1 MIDKTVFK
9 SMRIQLEKFDSM
21 REDLIKTSRV
31 ILKLSKSA
39 IYEIHRNK
47 LTQANNLL
55 QNAKKYIAKINQ
67 MIQKDPCLSNV
78 GAYNEAL
85 EEFVEASCYY
95 GFMKDKKLPTAKQLG
110 VNIHIYIPGLCDLV
124 GELVRKSINSSIKD
138 DFETA
143 LEIKDFVSDVYAEL
157 MMFDFRNTPARRK
170 FDSIKY
176 GLEKLENLILDL
188 KLKNRIK

>member
-1 MIDKTVFK
+1 MIDKTAFK
-9 SMRIQLEKFDSM
+9 TMRNQLERFDSM

-31 ILKLSKSA
+31 ILKLSKSS

-47 LTQANNLL
+47 LAEANKLL
-55 QNAKKYIAKINQ
+55 QNAKKSISKINQ

-78 GAYNEAL
+78 GAYKEAL

-95 GFMKDKKLPTAKQLG
+95 GFIKDKKLPTAKQLG
-110 VNIHIYIPGLCDLV
+110 VDVHVYIPGLCDLV
-124 GELVRKSINSSIKD
+124 GELVRKAINSSIKND
-138 DFETA
+138 YTTA

-176 GLEKLENLILDL
+176 GLEKLENLILGL
-188 KLKNRIK
+188 KLKDKIK